1 MWPTYYLYES
11 IRLASDHEA
20 ARREHGRVL
29 DEVPSEPRPNLLRRG
44 VARLALAV
52 SRQSL
57 RLAETLDECAADSS
71 SARPARVG

>member
-11 IRLASDHEA
+11 IRLASDREA
-20 ARREHGRVL
+20 AERRRGQVL
-29 DEVPSEPRPNLLRRG
+29 DELPAEPRPSRVRRG

-71 SARPARVG
+71 GARPARVG